1 MIKKIKIISVLLII
15 ISLVSIL
22 FFHYKNVK
30 DIYVQNEIIDNM
42 FVYDVEEE
50 NNDVK
55 DTIKIDVVSD
65 YLGYIFI
72 PRFDIKRLVKSGTD
86 SSVLDSNYVGVHELS
101 SSIDE
106 DDLIILAGHNVSNV
120 FSRLHDTDI
129 NDEVIIGN
137 SSVNRR
143 FVVYN
148 KIVVNEYDFSY
159 LNENRKNELLLITCT
174 NNSGERLLVMLKEV
188 L

>member
-1 MIKKIKIISVLLII
+1 MVKRIKIISFLLII
-15 ISLVSIL
+15 VSLLCIL
-22 FFHYKNVK
+22 FFHYKDVK

-42 FVYDVEEE
+42 FMYDIEEE
-50 NNDVK
+50 NDVK
-55 DTIKIDVVSD
+55 EIINDDIIDD
-65 YLGYIFI
+65 YFGYIFI
-72 PRFDIKRLVKSGTD
+72 PRFNIKRLIKNGTD
-86 SSVLDSNYVGVHELS
+86 SSVLDSNYVGMHELS

-120 FSRLHDTDI
+120 FSKLHDIDI
-129 NDEVIIGN
+129 DDEVILGN
-137 SSVNRR
+137 SSVSRK

-174 NNSGERLLVMLKEV
+174 SNSGERLLVMLKEV